1 MPTAQ
6 EQQVLLDLRRGLQY
20 LQASRAITGTEGPLS
35 DRLTSSR

>member
-20 LQASRAITGTEGPLS
+20 LREPSRAITGTERPLS
-35 DRLTSSR
+35 